1 MHTHPTPVQIKNE
14 IIKAMIER
22 FDNMPSNYVSAM
34 FDAVDA
40 GIKKANEN
48 HDDLLKAMNNV

>member
-1 MHTHPTPVQIKNE
+1 MHTHPTPIQIKNE

-22 FDNMPSNYVSAM
+22 FNNMPSNYVSAM

-40 GIKKANEN
+40 GIKQANEN
-48 HDDLLKAMNNV
+48 HDAYMKAMNNV